1 MAYDV
6 PWLNPEQEESLPKE
20 IFALHIAATQ
30 KGVKEVGN
38 NWGPTVKLY
47 LKAAG
52 VFSPAPWCAAF
63 VTWCLKTAGYT
74 NKFPKYPASTLWW
87 VNFAKENKIFKTSK
101 PQRGDL
107 FVWNIKGQGHIGF
120 IAEVQGQYLRT
131 IEGNTNDEGSREG
144 YEVCERTRTINSIIG
159 KTNGGFIRLGDLK

>member
-1 MAYDV
+1 MAVDV

-20 IFALHIAATQ
+20 ILALHIAATQ

-63 VTWCLKTAGYT
+63 VTWCLKAAGYT
-74 NKFPKYPASTLWW
+74 QKFPKYPASTAWW
-87 VNFAKENKIFKTSK
+87 VKFAKENKIFVRN
-101 PQRGDL
+101 PRRGDL
-107 FVWNIKGQGHIGF
+107 FVWNIKGAGHIGF
-120 IAEVQGQYLRT
+120 VAEVNGQYVRT
-131 IEGNTNDEGSREG
+131 IEGNTNDDGSREG
-144 YEVCERTRTINSIIG
+144 YEVCERTRAINSIVS
-159 KTNGGFIRLGDLK
+159 KDNGGFIRLGELG